1 MRTRTLDAPPAWSR
15 RRWWLTV
22 LALFGVQVGLILFFS
37 DRTPFAPRQTPAAPL
52 FNLVPTPGLE
62 RRLTE
67 SFTAS
72 DPTLFGLVHPRGF
85 SGDVWLVAPRPAH
98 ELQPW
103 SEPARWRAPE
113 LSELGAGLWR
123 FVQSG
128 RPATF
133 AALEKPAPDSTP
145 LTIPP
150 EPLPTQSTVR
160 VEGHLAARPLVASLE
175 LPVWPSSELL
185 TNSVVQL
192 TVNRAGEVLWAT
204 LLSTRGLKSP
214 EQKAA
219 DQRALELARGAR
231 FQPVPGVSASP
242 PQPSGDLIWGNL
254 VFHWHTVPPP
264 PPATNATAQATPPP

>member
-1 MRTRTLDAPPAWSR
+1 MWSR
-15 RRWWLTV
+15 RRWWLAV
-22 LALFGVQVGLILFFS
+22 LALFGAQIGLILFFS
-37 DRTPFAPRQTPAAPL
+37 DRTPVVPRQPPAAPL
-52 FNLVPTPGLE
+52 FSLVPTPGLE

-85 SGDVWLVAPRPAH
+85 SGAAWLAAPRPAR
-98 ELQPW
+98 ELQSW

-128 RPATF
+128 RPANF

-145 LTIPP
+145 LRIPP

-160 VEGHLAARPLVASLE
+160 VEGDLAARPLVAPLE
-175 LPVWPSSELL
+175 LPLWPGSELL

-192 TVNRAGEVLWAT
+192 TVNRSGEVIWTT

-214 EQKAA
+214 EQKTA

-231 FQPVPGVSASP
+231 FQPVPGVSHSQT
-242 PQPSGDLIWGNL
+242 QPGGDLTWGNL
-254 VFHWHTVPPP
+254 IFQWHTVPLP
-264 PPATNATAQATPPP
+264 PPATNATAQATSPP